1 MQDELPTDLPIY
13 EKQLRETET
22 AIDNIAT
29 AIMNGVASKAL
40 QAKLTQL
47 EATQDELKGLIAQ
60 EKLEKPKVTA
70 RQMTFFLHRF
80 RKLDMTIE
88 KHRQT
93 LIDTFVNAVF
103 VHDNKILLTF
113 NFEDGT
119 RTITLSDIEAAANES
134 GSDLEMFGAPCSH
147 PDFDRVRVGF
157 FFLIFDE
164 LPIFPVFSE
173 QIKSKC
179 FFVSQ
184 KHFR

>member
-1 MQDELPTDLPIY
+1 MLMDDNMIDTIVTMFMRMQDEQPTDLPIY

-22 AIDNIAT
+22 AIDNIVN
-29 AIMNGVASKAL
+29 AIMGGLASKAL
-40 QAKLTQL
+40 QAKLTEL
-47 EATQDELKGLIAQ
+47 EATQQELQALIAQ

-103 VHDNKILLTF
+103 VHDDKILLTY

-134 GSDLEMFGAPCSH
+134 GSDLEMFGAP
-147 PDFDRVRVGF
+147 
-157 FFLIFDE
+157 
-164 LPIFPVFSE
+164 
-173 QIKSKC
+173 K
-179 FFVSQ
+179 
-184 KHFR
+184 